1 MYKLIKIK
9 KEYYIF
15 TENDKIKDG
24 DWCLL
29 FDSFDNLFLC
39 DKPSQYFEKE
49 GHVLND
55 GLKKII
61 ASTVETKGLFKIYI
75 KNVEILLGD
84 LKDEK
89 TTYTSDEVMF
99 MLQDRA
105 RFYYRLGRAEK
116 TNNIELEVDPL
127 YGLYGEINKYLNNN
141 TNKSKNVWEIELLED
156 EYPKW
161 SGIFKPF
168 SHENYIK
175 ITKIK

>member
-1 MYKLIKIK
+1 MYKLIQIK

-39 DKPSQYFEKE
+39 DKPSQYLEKE

-55 GLKKII
+55 GLKKVI
-61 ASTVETKGLFKIYI
+61 ASTKEIKGMSQIYR
-75 KNVEILLGD
+75 KNIELLLSE

-89 TTYTSDEVMF
+89 ITYTSEEVMF

-105 RFYYRLGRAEK
+105 RFYYKLGRVEK
-116 TNNIELEVDPL
+116 TNNLEIETDPL
-127 YGLYGEINKYLNNN
+127 YGLYGEINNYLNSN
-141 TNKSKNVWEIELLED
+141 TKKTKNVWEIELLED
-156 EYPKW
+156 EYPRW

-168 SHENYIK
+168 NHENYIK